1 MAYSINHIFFPT
13 DFSKNAEQALPFAA
27 EIAHKTDA
35 KLTLFH
41 ATQEKMDT
49 VPDFEK
55 TPDQVIDDSPNRFKK
70 HLNTFNEDRYND
82 LEISTITQKGE
93 TVSALLNQVKEHTV
107 DLIVMGTKG
116 ASGNRNT
123 IWGSVTSGVIQKSP
137 VPVLATPTGSNL
149 DNFKN
154 IIFTSDYK
162 EGDLAA
168 LSHSTDIARLF
179 NSSVD
184 VLHVSDQKNMESEIK
199 FRGFQ
204 DLVQEHIDYDNISF
218 HHKYELD
225 FFPTVGDF
233 LAERPDS
240 LLVMVRYKK
249 SFREKLTN
257 RNLSKE
263 MSFYSKVPL
272 LVMVGD
278 KNAKSETIL
287 GDAGQESS

>member
-1 MAYSINHIFFPT
+1 MAFSINHIFFPT
-13 DFSKNAEQALPFAA
+13 DFSKNAERALPFAA

-41 ATQEKMDT
+41 ATQETMDMA
-49 VPDFEK
+49 PDFEK
-55 TPDQVIDDSPNRFKK
+55 TRDQVIDDSSGHFDEL
-70 HLNTFNEDRYND
+70 LNNLDGDRYSD
-82 LEISTITQKGE
+82 LEISTVIQDGQ
-93 TVSALLNQVKEHTV
+93 TVTALLNQVNERSI

-116 ASGNRNT
+116 VTGDRNV
-123 IWGSVTSGVIQKSP
+123 ILGSVASSVIQKSP
-137 VPVLATPTGSNL
+137 VPVLAIPTGSSL
-149 DNFKN
+149 DNFNN

-179 NSSVD
+179 HSSVD

-199 FRGFQ
+199 FRGFR
-204 DLVQEHIDYDNISF
+204 DLVKEHIDYDNISF

-225 FFPTVGDF
+225 FFPTVSDF
-233 LAERPDS
+233 LAERLDS

-249 SFREKLTN
+249 SFWEKLTN

-272 LVMVGD
+272 LVMIGD
-278 KNAKSETIL
+278 KSSTTETIL
-287 GDAGQESS
+287 EGSEKQRI